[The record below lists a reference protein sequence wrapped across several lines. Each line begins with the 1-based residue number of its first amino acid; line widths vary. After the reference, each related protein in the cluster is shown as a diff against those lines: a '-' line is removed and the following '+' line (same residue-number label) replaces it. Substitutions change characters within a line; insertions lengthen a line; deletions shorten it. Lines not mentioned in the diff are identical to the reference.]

1 LGHRRRLALIALLV
15 VAATGGALAQSSGD
29 DLDAAN
35 ARFTS
40 AIARMNALPTPP
52 ALHYEARIETTGGTV
67 SAKSGGIGLYPG
79 GNWSVTTSNE
89 ADLTLTST
97 SAPSPI
103 VNPTWASAFAWMQRR
118 SLLVHAAPSP
128 APPVDVRL
136 PTIAVVAAVP
146 GALYRVVHEEVG
158 ACPDGEPG
166 HRQQVVALHE
176 PDSHPLVG
184 TIVNQRTGL
193 FCVLDYEESVAG
205 SGVVEAQAAVELR
218 FTSDGSYYLMT
229 SAQFFMHAESLRGP
243 THMSAEI
250 ALRDF
255 EPLR

>member
-1 LGHRRRLALIALLV
+1 V
-15 VAATGGALAQSSGD
+15 VAATANGRAQSNGEN
-29 DLDAAN
+29 LDAAN
-35 ARFTS
+35 VRFAS

-52 ALHYEARIETTGGTV
+52 ALRYEARIETTGGTV
-67 SAKSGGIGLYPG
+67 TATSEKLVLYPG
-79 GNWSVTTSNE
+79 GNSTVTSSND

-118 SLLVHAAPSP
+118 ALLVHAEPSP

-136 PTIAVVAAVP
+136 PTIAVVAAAP
-146 GALYRVVHEEVG
+146 GALYRVVHEEDG
-158 ACPDGEPG
+158 TCPDGEPG

-184 TIVNQRTGL
+184 TIINQRTGL

-205 SGVVEAQAAVELR
+205 TGLVEAQGAAELR
-218 FTSDGSYYLMT
+218 FTSVGSYYLMT
-229 SAQFFMHAESLRGP
+229 TAQFFMHAESIRGP

-250 ALRDF
+250 SLRDF